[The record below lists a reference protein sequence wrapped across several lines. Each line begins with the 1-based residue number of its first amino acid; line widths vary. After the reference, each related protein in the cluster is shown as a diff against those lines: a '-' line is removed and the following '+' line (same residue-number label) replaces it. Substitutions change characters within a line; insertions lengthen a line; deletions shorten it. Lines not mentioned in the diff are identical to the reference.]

1 MIKKYP
7 EVALERFDRAGL
19 WIKYVIFKVKRFLK
33 NDILEGGAGFGS
45 LTRGYMKNFKHLR
58 KIKIIT
64 LKKNLGSQ
72 KSICLGLKYLK
83 KKKDQSNYNYY

>member
-33 NDILEGGAGFGS
+33 NE
-45 LTRGYMKNFKHLR
+45 
-58 KIKIIT
+58 
-64 LKKNLGSQ
+64 
-72 KSICLGLKYLK
+72 
-83 KKKDQSNYNYY
+83 